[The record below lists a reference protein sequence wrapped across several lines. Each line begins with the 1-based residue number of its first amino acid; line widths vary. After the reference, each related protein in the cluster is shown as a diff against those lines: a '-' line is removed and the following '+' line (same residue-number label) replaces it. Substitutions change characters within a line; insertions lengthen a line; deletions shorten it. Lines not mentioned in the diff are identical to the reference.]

1 MLYPSYDFVLE
12 LHEYLMRDL
21 WGETFYGPCRPE
33 LLQSAIARPIHAA
46 CYEEADGLR
55 QAAYLFQGLLMNHGF
70 RQGNKRTAYAT
81 LEWFL
86 SVNHLGS
93 ITASDDDVIHFCLNA
108 ENDQW
113 SINEIESWLRDNTA
127 L

>member
-70 RQGNKRTAYAT
+70 RQGNKRTAYAK

-113 SINEIESWLRDNTA
+113 SINEIESWLRDNTG
-127 L
+127 